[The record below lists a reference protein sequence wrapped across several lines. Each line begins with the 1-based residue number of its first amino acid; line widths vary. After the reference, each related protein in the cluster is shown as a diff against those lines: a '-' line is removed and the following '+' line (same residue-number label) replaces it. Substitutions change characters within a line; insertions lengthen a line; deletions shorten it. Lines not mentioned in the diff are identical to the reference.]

1 MKSVLFLIIL
11 SSLLSTSCVGPN
23 VKNTAIMQAE
33 TSSVK
38 PFVSTRKKASAEG
51 YITSGLCNGLPRVNS
66 VSTAPGFCLG
76 LIHQGHGLV
85 KPRYALQ
92 IDPNRILLT
101 EMGGWKENAGQVYL
115 LTKKQNTW
123 ELSSL
128 INATTIPTEKKCIL
142 DRTQQLIRGPD
153 QLIYVTSAKCIATLD
168 LSKEN
173 ANDSIADSLEIKIPD
188 LPTNG
193 LHSSKIITFDTDGN
207 ILMNVGSVTDNCET
221 ESSDVCK
228 ELEGLEGRGL
238 IRKYVK
244 TSQGQYDLNFS
255 IFSQG
260 QRNSMGLYW
269 DEKSNSLWTAENA
282 RDYINRVDSNI
293 NGNEH
298 PGDEFNII
306 QQHAQLDWPYCYDA
320 GIPSPEFPRAD
331 CSKFQKPHLL
341 FPAHSAPLSLL
352 MYNGKQ
358 FPAWYQNRLL
368 ISLHG
373 YETYGHRIVTYKRND
388 QFQPVGDPLSVVY
401 GWDGRVNQDV
411 GSPVGLT
418 QALDGSVLIV
428 EDNNASVLQLF
439 YDGKNGN
446 GTPVAELKVGTA
458 KVDESKL
465 QKDFLRAQD
474 KRKVA
479 MQLKLKQTTVPLF
492 TQIQNKIIDQNCMAC
507 HGGLHYPKVQIL
519 MYDDIGNYKKL
530 KDQLAARLKG
540 EGVSPMPPFGLPPAS
555 KAELIDLID
564 KWIAAGKPAP

>member
-1 MKSVLFLIIL
+1 MKSGLFLIIL
-11 SSLLSTSCVGPN
+11 SSLLSTSCVGPQ
-23 VKNTAIMQAE
+23 VKNTAEKNAE
-33 TSSVK
+33 FFNSRPVA
-38 PFVSTRKKASAEG
+38 STRNQASDES
-51 YITSGLCNGLPRVNS
+51 YITSGLCNGLQRINS

-76 LIHQGHGLV
+76 LIHQGLGLV

-128 INATTIPTEKKCIL
+128 INAKTIPAEKNCIL
-142 DRTQQLIRGPD
+142 DRTQQLIKGPD
-153 QLIYVTSAKCIATLD
+153 QLIYVTSAQCIATID

-173 ANDSIADSLEIKIPD
+173 SNQSIAELLEIKIPN

-193 LHSSKIITFDTDGN
+193 LHSLKIITFDTDGN
-207 ILMNVGSVTDNCET
+207 ILMNVGSITDNCEN

-228 ELEGLEGRGL
+228 ELEGPEGRGL
-238 IRKYVK
+238 IRKYSK
-244 TSQGQYDLNFS
+244 TAPGFYDLNFS

-298 PGDEFNII
+298 PGDEFNIVR
-306 QQHAQLDWPYCYDA
+306 QNAVLDWPYCYDA

-331 CSKFQKPHLL
+331 CSKYQKPHLL

-352 MYNGKQ
+352 MYTGKQ

-388 QFQPVGDPLSVVY
+388 QFQPVGEPLSVVY
-401 GWDGRVNQDV
+401 GWDGRVSQKV
-411 GSPVGLT
+411 GAPVGLT

-439 YDGKNGN
+439 YEGQSGN
-446 GTPVAELKVGTA
+446 GSPVAELKVGTA
-458 KVDESKL
+458 QVDESKL

-479 MQLKLKQTTVPLF
+479 MQSKLKQNTVPLF
-492 TQIQNKIIDQNCMAC
+492 TQIQNKIIDQNCIAC

-519 MYDDIGNYKKL
+519 MYDDVGNYKKL
-530 KDQLAARLKG
+530 KDQLASRLKG
-540 EGVSPMPPFGLPPAS
+540 EGVSPMPPYGLPPAL
-555 KAELIDLID
+555 KAELFDLVD